1 MHYCRYKFGIK
12 NLPIEGDIGK
22 IESFKKIFD
31 SSIPNTSIIPFYA
44 TAKSGKCA
52 LCKHEIKCK
61 DTYLKSLESELKK
74 ILEWRNYDEI
84 NQLKNLVEKVIKE
97 QYKTKDLIDPNDV
110 ITNFN
115 DKKKKIR
122 KNIYS
127 VFPKVKRWANIA
139 TMISIPISV
148 FGVAT
153 GNAIMTIAGVSL
165 AGFSGFTKE
174 QIHLLE
180 NKYRWITFLP
190 SLVENKKI

>member
-1 MHYCRYKFGIK
+1 M
-12 NLPIEGDIGK
+12 
-22 IESFKKIFD
+22 
-31 SSIPNTSIIPFYA
+31 
-44 TAKSGKCA
+44 
-52 LCKHEIKCK
+52 
-61 DTYLKSLESELKK
+61 
-74 ILEWRNYDEI
+74 
-84 NQLKNLVEKVIKE
+84 IKE

-122 KNIYS
+122 KNIYT

-153 GNAIMTIAGVSL
+153 GNAIMTIAGFSL
-165 AGFSGFTKE
+165 AGFSRFTKE